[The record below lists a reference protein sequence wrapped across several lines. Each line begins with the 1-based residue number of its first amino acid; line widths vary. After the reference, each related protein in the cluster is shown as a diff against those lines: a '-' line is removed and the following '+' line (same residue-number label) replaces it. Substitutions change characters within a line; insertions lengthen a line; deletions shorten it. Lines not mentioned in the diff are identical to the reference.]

1 MFKIKKCIRTLLVS
15 CVVLVIA
22 SAGYAQEPV
31 AVPARSTDIGAGNL
45 RISSKKFK
53 DYDISGLDNIVNLE
67 TLQAWDVVQL
77 IQFLASRGGLNN
89 IIIGK
94 GVAGL
99 TTKLKFDNV
108 TVREALE
115 VVLSVNN
122 LAYTVN
128 GGIITIMSDAEYRLL
143 FGTSFYDNKQVKLIL
158 LKYADPVRV
167 AAMLAPVKSSI
178 GTIVSDEKTGTII
191 LIDTPSKIKE
201 MEAIIASAD
210 INTLERILPTE
221 TKTFVLQYADVSDVE
236 SDITAILSKEAGSI
250 RSNERLR
257 TIIVTDVSHKMREI
271 EQVIAMFDRRKK
283 QVFIEAKIIEIVLRD
298 DFELGVNWD
307 EIVYNSLNPRQQVKA
322 AITPGLLSPKDSSFG
337 LNYKTIAGG
346 AELSVIIQALKKVTN
361 AKVISNPHVAVLDGE
376 TAMVSVNTDQPYVE
390 TRKDS
395 IGQESV
401 AGTEVKFIPVGVSL
415 AVTPRVL
422 DQMILTEIHPEVSRA
437 DFKGF
442 SYGTDDNGGQIMN
455 EVPVVTK
462 SYAETTVMV
471 KSGETIIIA
480 GMIQDSKEK
489 SDSHVPI
496 LGRIP
501 LLGLLFR
508 TTGETTQSKELAIF
522 LTPRVITGEKAFLR
536 MRDIKKSPKPLRSVG
551 PSSKKKLK
559 ELR

>member
-22 SAGYAQEPV
+22 GAGYAQEPV
-31 AVPARSTDIGAGNL
+31 AVPSESRDIGAGNL
-45 RISSKKFK
+45 RVGSKKFK

-143 FGTSFYDNKQVKLIL
+143 FGTSFYDNKQVKLIT

-167 AAMLAPVKSSI
+167 AAMLTPVKSSI

-210 INTLERILPTE
+210 INTLGRIMPTE

-236 SDITAILSKEAGSI
+236 SDITSILSKEAGSI
-250 RSNERLR
+250 LSNERLR
-257 TIIVTDVSHKMREI
+257 TIIVTDLPHKMRQI

-307 EIVYNSLNPRQQVKA
+307 EIVYNSLNPRQQIKA
-322 AITPGLLSPKDSSFG
+322 AITPGLLKPKDSSVG
-337 LNYKTIAGG
+337 IRYKTIAGG
-346 AELSVIIQALKKVTN
+346 ADLSLIIQALKKVSN
-361 AKVISNPHVAVLDGE
+361 AKVVSNPHVAVLDGE

-422 DQMILTEIHPEVSRA
+422 DQMIRTEIRPEVSRA

-455 EVPVVTK
+455 DVPVVTK

-508 TTGETTQSKELAIF
+508 TTGETTLSKELAIF
-522 LTPRVITGEKAFLR
+522 LTPRVITGEKPFLR
-536 MRDIKKSPKPLRSVG
+536 MRDIKKSPKPMRSVG